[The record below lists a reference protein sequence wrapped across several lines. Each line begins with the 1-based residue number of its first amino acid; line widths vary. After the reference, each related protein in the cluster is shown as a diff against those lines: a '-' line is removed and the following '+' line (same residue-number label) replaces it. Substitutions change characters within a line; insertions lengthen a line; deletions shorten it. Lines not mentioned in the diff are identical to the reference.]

1 MMSLTQPAAYKSQQ
15 NHKSSHRCLPHSIN
29 TVSIWLSVVYQSAEY
44 VSRSLA
50 SPPLRQAL
58 MENTQ
63 YYINSSGFTLSK
75 CLSILLCC
83 QSCYDDH
90 LLFVYRVKV
99 LDRFFFLDTSSIR
112 LHVLFLREPNL
123 QTQTFAF
130 PVKWS
135 SYRLLKAWSSRT
147 LKVAGGYDNFA
158 HNKAAAAA
166 AVSLL
171 TWAGLNAPSLHIKN
185 TTVYAQHLISH
196 LKTRPT
202 IIVLKKISEIMQQ
215 QKNNN

>member
-1 MMSLTQPAAYKSQQ
+1 MAQCSLSISRIRQPLAGLSSTETGLNGEHAVLHKLLRFYTFKMSVDIVMLPELLWR
-15 NHKSSHRCLPHSIN
+15 SSFI
-29 TVSIWLSVVYQSAEY
+29 
-44 VSRSLA
+44 
-50 SPPLRQAL
+50 
-58 MENTQ
+58 
-63 YYINSSGFTLSK
+63 
-75 CLSILLCC
+75 CLSC
-83 QSCYDDH
+83 QG
-90 LLFVYRVKV
+90 LGQVFL
-99 LDRFFFLDTSSIR
+99 LDTSSIR